1 MAMPLNNQKRRHFLK
16 FLVGAPS
23 LALMPHIPGL
33 SVAGSG
39 GSSSNANP
47 ISTGYVKNADEAASV
62 VLSMAQEANLQ
73 GTFGVGGAIIEN
85 DTGKIVMVMHN
96 KVLQALGSNLGPL
109 SNKIFINDPTAH
121 GERQLVYWYYENK
134 AALNLPDP
142 SALTVVTSLDPC
154 AMCAGTLMTS
164 GFNVAVVAHD
174 DFAGVNWDKRAD
186 FLGYPTAIQNKL
198 KRYFGYY
205 GIVGGQNYSGASS
218 ILYSD
223 TRVSKLNA
231 DSCTSVFNDNVQ
243 QVRNASNASG
253 LDPRDPNNQM
263 VDPSTLSS
271 SSVFRT
277 NYLSSFPDAF
287 KIRLTNYR
295 QPDEILKRY
304 LQSLVQQSIG
314 ANNAVAFI
322 DYYGNL
328 LMASADHFDI
338 SPVATAFMTTLQ
350 NYSKLRF
357 ALVNNPITTLL
368 AQKSLSS
375 PKFGTFVFLYAPDGF
390 STNTLKDM
398 GAYGSSMEG
407 PIPVVS
413 PSNFQFYE
421 NPLIG
426 TFEDLKA
433 LISAM
438 PPLYGPA
445 LVNISPERVA

>member
-1 MAMPLNNQKRRHFLK
+1 MHLNQQKRRHFLK
-16 FLVGAPS
+16 FLVGAPG
-23 LALMPHIPGL
+23 LALMPPILGL
-33 SVAGSG
+33 SLAGCG
-39 GSSSNANP
+39 GSSSDANP
-47 ISTGYVKNADEAASV
+47 TSTGYVKNADEAAAL
-62 VLSMAQEANLQ
+62 VLSMAQEANRQ

-85 DTGKIVMVMHN
+85 DTGRVIMAMHN
-96 KVLQALGSNLGPL
+96 KVLQALGNNLGPL
-109 SNKIFINDPTAH
+109 SNTIYISDPTAH

-134 AALNLPDP
+134 TALNLPDP

-164 GFNVAVVAHD
+164 GFNVAVVAYD
-174 DFAGVNWDKRAD
+174 DFAGVNWDMRAD

-198 KRYFGYY
+198 QKYFGYY
-205 GIVGGQNYSGASS
+205 AVVGGRNYSGAPR

-223 TRVSKLNA
+223 TAVSELNA
-231 DSCTSVFNDNVQ
+231 DRCASVFNDNVQ
-243 QVRNASNASG
+243 RVRDASNASG

-263 VDPSTLSS
+263 VDPSTLSPS
-271 SSVFRT
+271 SAFRT

-287 KIRLTNYR
+287 TIRLSNYR
-295 QPDEILKRY
+295 QPDGVLKAY
-304 LQSLVQQSIG
+304 LQNLIQQNVG

-328 LMASADHFDI
+328 LMASADRFDI
-338 SPVATAFMTTLQ
+338 SPVATAFMTTVQ

-357 ALVNNPITTLL
+357 ALVNNPETTVL
-368 AQKSLSS
+368 AQRSLSN
-375 PKFGTFVFLYAPDGF
+375 PKYGTFVFLYAPDGF

-407 PIPVVS
+407 PIPVTS

-438 PPLYGPA
+438 PPLYGPD